1 MSAKAKGERSV
12 KRVIDYEK
20 SLGNI
25 PEKVERGGRFAK
37 AKDLFAGVCVECWK
51 KDPVCLSATC
61 DPDTNR
67 FSGFDVVS
75 LGKEGGQSVVKLIQ
89 VKTNVPAPQKKYKL
103 FARKYASPTI
113 RVYVYTWYDRKGL
126 RIQHYTQRGTI
137 KETDLRKQ

>member
-25 PEKVERGGRFAK
+25 AEKVERGGRFAK
-37 AKDLFAGVCVECWK
+37 AKDLFAGVCVKCWK
-51 KDPVCLSATC
+51 KECTC
-61 DPDTNR
+61 SLVTSESDANR
-67 FSGFDVVS
+67 FSGFDIIS
-75 LGKEGGQSVVKLIQ
+75 LGKEGRQSIVKLIQ
-89 VKTNVPAPQKKYKL
+89 VKTNTPAPQKKYKL
-103 FARKYASPTI
+103 FAKKYASPTI

-137 KETDLRKQ
+137 KETDLRK